1 MNWAAIGFDWNQ
13 ARAFLA
19 TAELGSLSAAAK
31 ALHLTQP
38 TIGRQVAALEE
49 ALGVVLIERAGRSIV
64 LTDAGRNLLPS
75 LRIMAEAAL
84 QTGLTASARSE
95 AIEGRVSIS
104 ASDVM
109 AAFVLPEILAELRV
123 AAPGIEIEVIA
134 SNALSDL
141 RRREADI
148 AIRHVRPQHQDLVA
162 RLIREASAHFYAAES
177 LLDRTGRP
185 KSLKDLTGEVF
196 VGFGNREEMVR
207 FLNGLGLK
215 ATAANIRFASASGVV
230 GWQMVRQGLGIGI
243 MQEDVAE
250 RTPGIVRVL
259 PAMAPIRFPVW
270 LVTHRELNTSRRIRL
285 VYDFL
290 AEALS
295 RTA

>member
-38 TIGRQVAALEE
+38 TIGRQVAALEDT
-49 ALGVVLIERAGRSIV
+49 LGVVLIERAGRSIV
-64 LTDAGRNLLPS
+64 LTDAGRDLLPP
-75 LRIMAEAAL
+75 LRMMAEAAL
-84 QTGLTASARSE
+84 QTGLTAAARSE

-109 AAFVLPEILAELRV
+109 AAFVLPEILAELRI

-148 AIRHVRPQHQDLVA
+148 AIRHVRPQHQDLVG
-162 RLIREASAHFYAAES
+162 RLIREARAHFYAAES
-177 LLDRTGRP
+177 LLERTGRP

-196 VGFGNREEMVR
+196 VGFGNREDMVR

-215 ATAANIRFASASGVV
+215 VTTANIRFDSASGVV

-243 MQEDVAE
+243 MEERVAE

-259 PAMAPIRFPVW
+259 PAMAPVHFPVW
-270 LVTHRELNTSRRIRL
+270 LVTHRELHTSRRIRL

-295 RTA
+295 RTG